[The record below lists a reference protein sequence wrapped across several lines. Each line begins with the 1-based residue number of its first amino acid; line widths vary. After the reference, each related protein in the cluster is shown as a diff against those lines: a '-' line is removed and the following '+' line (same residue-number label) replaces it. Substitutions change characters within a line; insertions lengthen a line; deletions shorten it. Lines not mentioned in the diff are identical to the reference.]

1 MVRVNGYE
9 SSIWVNKDWY
19 KGRKITQ
26 MCIISTIKYANA
38 HMQERLSSLSLSSFG
53 VGFKNNVNHQASNM
67 FQEEFSRLEGYKLFQ
82 EMLKL
87 LDMFS

>member
-1 MVRVNGYE
+1 MVRVNGYG
-9 SSIWVNKDWY
+9 SAIWVNKDWY
-19 KGRKITQ
+19 KERKITQ
-26 MCIISTIKYANA
+26 MCIISMIKYANA

-67 FQEEFSRLEGYKLFQ
+67 FQEEFSRLEAYKLFQ